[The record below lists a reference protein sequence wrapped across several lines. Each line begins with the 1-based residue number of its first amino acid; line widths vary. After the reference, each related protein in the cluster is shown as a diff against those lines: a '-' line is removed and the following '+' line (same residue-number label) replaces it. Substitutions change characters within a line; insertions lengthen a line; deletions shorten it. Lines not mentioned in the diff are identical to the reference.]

1 MNKLLPLIFCIFT
14 FAHLATARNLKGA
27 SQCNLEFWGP
37 TPPPVCETYI
47 DENGQSQL
55 ACSQVGPAA
64 SRTWVNKANK
74 TFKSAAE
81 SLYELDFDGT
91 CKCTLVLYSKANYK
105 GSSYSYAFS
114 KAKNGVIFGNQ
125 IWKTANKSYK
135 ISCAF

>member
-1 MNKLLPLIFCIFT
+1 MNKFLLLCLLGLTYI
-14 FAHLATARNLKGA
+14 AAARNLQGA
-27 SQCNLEFWGP
+27 AQCDLTFYGPP
-37 TPPPVCETYI
+37 TPPVCNTYI
-47 DENGQSQL
+47 DENGQEQTECY
-55 ACSQVGPAA
+55 AVGPAA
-64 SRTWVNKANK
+64 SRAIVNKSQK
-74 TFKSAAE
+74 TLNVSSD

-114 KAKNGVIFGNQ
+114 KAKNGVIFGNK